1 MYWFTLTSLLHKN
14 IAQRRFVKCFC
25 SGKCKIGGLNTDL
38 IVARDWKTSTV
49 SFKACTGTTLEGGIE
64 GFLDARVTPK
74 ATENLSTSGYELRS
88 ITGASQGPAFSALFI
103 AHGAGV
109 YGGLVFS
116 YDGQFAQFYYF
127 NGTYG
132 IRRF

>member
-1 MYWFTLTSLLHKN
+1 
-14 IAQRRFVKCFC
+14 
-25 SGKCKIGGLNTDL
+25 L

>member
-1 MYWFTLTSLLHKN
+1 MYP
-14 IAQRRFVKCFC
+14 
-25 SGKCKIGGLNTDL
+25 KISERKKKERIREKSRNLLNTDL